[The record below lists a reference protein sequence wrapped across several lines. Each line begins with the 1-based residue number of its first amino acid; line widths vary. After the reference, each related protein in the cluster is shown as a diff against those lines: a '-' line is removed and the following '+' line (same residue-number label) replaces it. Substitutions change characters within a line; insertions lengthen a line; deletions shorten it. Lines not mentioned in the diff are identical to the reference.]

1 MADYNEALDEMEN
14 LNPTIV
20 VGFRGANPKAL
31 C

>member
-14 LNPTIV
+14 LNPTTAA
-20 VGFRGANPKAL
+20 GFRGANPKAL